1 MRKLF
6 LIAMLAGLGLTT
18 TAEAR
23 DYPVC
28 LRVYQSYH
36 DWYDECSYDTMAQ
49 CRMSASGRHADC
61 MTNPWYTAP
70 QPAKKKPRKHRRQQ
84 RRY

>member
-23 DYPVC
+23 DYRVC

-61 MTNPWYTAP
+61 MINPWYTAP
-70 QPAKKKPRKHRRQQ
+70 QPAKKKLRKHRRQHRQ
-84 RRY
+84 H